1 MADILLLVS
10 YIPIEGVAVNTK
22 AAGPSLVRNKLDIY
36 GKFVKSVY
44 ETVVIVLLLTV

>member
-22 AAGPSLVRNKLDIY
+22 AAGPSLVRYKLDVY
-36 GKFVKSVY
+36 GIFVKSVCA
-44 ETVVIVLLLTV
+44 TVVIVLLLTV